1 MSTESAAA
9 HPAPTA
15 YSRPSTKPR
24 RPSRFLRNIVTLI
37 ALLHLYV
44 GVRLLPALP
53 IGLLGRL
60 IGALALC
67 ASFVLIIAGARAR
80 RTQNSSFAANLAWI
94 GSLSGGFF
102 SSLAVL
108 TVTRDI
114 LLGPAVLLAS
124 RGEAATLESASAI
137 AVPLLAALGTII
149 GFIDA
154 RRRPR
159 VVDVEVP
166 LRGLPPALQ
175 GFTIAQISDVH
186 IGPTIKREFLRGIV
200 DIVNSLKVDVVAIT
214 GDLVDGSVEQL
225 ATHVEPLSLLRSRH
239 GSYFVTGN
247 HEYYSGAPAWIAELR
262 RLGLHVLLNEHVVL
276 LHRGAPLLLAG
287 VTDYSAHSFDPAQ
300 RSDPQAALAGAS
312 PDLRPRV
319 LLAHQPRSA
328 AAAADAG
335 FDLQLSGHTH
345 GGQFWPW
352 NLFVRLQQ
360 PFTAGLD
367 RFANLWVYTSRGSG
381 YWGPP
386 KRLGVPSEITR
397 IRLVAAAQS

>member
-9 HPAPTA
+9 HSAPLPLARPA
-15 YSRPSTKPR
+15 R
-24 RPSRFLRNIVTLI
+24 RRGPSRFIRNIVTLV

-53 IGLLGRL
+53 IATLGRV

-67 ASFVLIIAGARAR
+67 ASFALIIMGARAR
-80 RTQNSSFAANLAWI
+80 MVQNSSFAANLAWM
-94 GSLSGGFF
+94 GSLNSGFF

-108 TVTRDI
+108 TVVRD
-114 LLGPAVLLAS
+114 LFLVPAVLIAS
-124 RGEAATLESASAI
+124 RGQAATLEAGSAV
-137 AVPLLAALGTII
+137 AVPILAALATVV

-166 LRGLPPALQ
+166 LPGLPTALQ

-186 IGPTIKREFLRGIV
+186 IGPTIKRDFLRGIV
-200 DIVNSLKVDVVAIT
+200 EIVNSLDVDLVAVT

-225 ATHVEPLSLLRSRH
+225 ATHVEPLSRLHSRH
-239 GSYFVTGN
+239 GAYFVTGN

-276 LHRGAPLLLAG
+276 DHGGASLLLAG

-300 RSDPQAALAGAS
+300 RSDPQAALAGA
-312 PDLRPRV
+312 PPGLRPRV
-319 LLAHQPRSA
+319 LLAHQPRSS

-352 NLFVRLQQ
+352 NFFVRLQQ
-360 PFTAGLD
+360 PFTAGLN
-367 RFANLWVYTSRGSG
+367 RLGHLWVYTSRGSG

-386 KRLGVPSEITR
+386 KRLGVPSEIAR
-397 IRLVAAAQS
+397 VRLVAASQS